1 MGYPEGSDN
10 KMREEERGGEGRRGE
25 GRRFFFEL
33 REAAQ
38 PCVIASC
45 RRGGSNKEKMQ
56 GKASDCSGCVAHL
69 HHVGEVIT
77 QGTPSIIH
85 IDKNPFKIGRLG
97 CDEYVHSLH
106 LV

>member
-1 MGYPEGSDN
+1 
-10 KMREEERGGEGRRGE
+10 MRHCVVRR
-25 GRRFFFEL
+25 R
-33 REAAQ
+33 Q
-38 PCVIASC
+38 QQQ
-45 RRGGSNKEKMQ
+45 EKMQ
-56 GKASDCSGCVAHL
+56 GKTSDCSGCVAHL